1 VRRHHPPS
9 DGVFS
14 LGASVSGADH
24 VLQPDKVSTG
34 ASPHYW
40 SISPWG
46 VFISTLTAA
55 APKRSVGS
63 GRLPSLRRA
72 AALLAALLMAVLAVM
87 VPAGSAQAA
96 KSFPEEG
103 KPLLGAVLEWGE
115 DTAGG
120 FSERLGASPALFG
133 HDIAFPFRAS
143 EENDIRGF
151 LEQSGGQGAHAM
163 LTVRPT
169 VPLDQVTAEAAAAFA
184 GDVRRVAE
192 DFKGQLLI
200 RFAPDMNA
208 SWVEWGQQPAAYRK
222 AFQAVTAA
230 LRLTDAGGRYLMVW
244 EPYLGKDYPFDRN
257 RNAPQPGSEGF
268 ALLDTNGDGAWNGSD
283 KAYEPYYPGDDAV
296 DWVGLTAYHDDT
308 AGGAAVNTVPR
319 AGELQEMLSAS
330 GGESF
335 YADYAQERGMPFL
348 LQTSAFYSPSS
359 GGAAEADIKNSWWD
373 QVLGVATSAEFAKTG
388 AVVWDE
394 RTSTRDTGVASI
406 DWRLTGDSAIA
417 DAALA
422 RLESSSVETG
432 PVTDVTSGSG
442 PTRSNTLSGAAAW
455 TVGAALI
462 ILLVALWQIPARLN
476 AVSAWGYS
484 DPSSRDS
491 RVDLLRGLAIV
502 FVVVNHLGMASLFQ
516 LLTQEAVG
524 FVSGAELFVLFS
536 GLVVGMVYGP
546 RVKEDLGTVVDLTS
560 RRAGKLYLTAL
571 VVLVGV
577 FLMSLLPV
585 FRTDALTTFVDQGTG
600 GAGHDGAGRTYD
612 LYAGMETL
620 FQFPVPAQVLP
631 AILLLQF
638 GPWQFNVMGLY
649 VVLLLVS
656 PLILA
661 ALNRG
666 KAVWV
671 LAATLA
677 LYAVGAVTRFRVLPS
692 QFEDSFPLLVWQV
705 LFVIG
710 LVAGFHRRS
719 IVAWLS
725 ARTWVVA
732 ACTAA
737 AFAFAFLSW
746 GNPYLANGFDVRLAI
761 IPDALYR
768 TMYDL
773 FFGRTYLAPGRLLNV
788 LVLVVAAY
796 AFLTAY
802 WKPVQRALGWF
813 LVPLGRATLYVFIM
827 HVVLIAVIA
836 NIPAL
841 QQGDVLI
848 NTVAYVV
855 VLGLLWLMVRTRFLF
870 RIIPT

>member
-1 VRRHHPPS
+1 MPGRQVPAARVGPIKFLQGPPPRYWRNQ
-9 DGVFS
+9 S
-14 LGASVSGADH
+14 L
-24 VLQPDKVSTG
+24 
-34 ASPHYW
+34 
-40 SISPWG
+40 G
-46 VFISTLTAA
+46 VFIITPSAA
-55 APKRSVGS
+55 APTRPARSR
-63 GRLPSLRRA
+63 RLQPLHRV
-72 AALLAALLMAVLAVM
+72 AALLAAVMMAVLAVV

-96 KSFPEEG
+96 RNFTEEG

-120 FSERLGASPALFG
+120 FSERLGASPAIFG

-143 EENDIRGF
+143 EENDIREF
-151 LEQSGGQGAHAM
+151 LEQSAGQGAHAM
-163 LTVRPT
+163 LTVRPA
-169 VPLDQVTAEAAAAFA
+169 VPLDQVTAGAAAAFA
-184 GDVRRVAE
+184 GEVRRMQG

-200 RFAPDMNA
+200 RFAPDMNT
-208 SWVEWGQQPAAYRK
+208 SWVEWGQQPGGYRE
-222 AFQAVTAA
+222 AFQAVAA
-230 LRLTDAGGRYLMVW
+230 AFRDGGARGSFVMVW

-257 RNAPQPGSEGF
+257 RNAPRPGSEGF
-268 ALLDTNGDGAWNGSD
+268 NLLDTNGDGTWNGSD

-308 AGGAAVNTVPR
+308 AGGGAVNTVPR
-319 AGELQEMLSAS
+319 AGELQEMLTAS

-335 YADYAQERGMPFL
+335 YGTYAAGRDKPFM

-359 GGAAEADIKNSWWD
+359 GGAAEAEIKNGWWD
-373 QVLGVATSAEFAKTG
+373 QVLGVAGSADFALTG

-406 DWRLTGDSAIA
+406 DWRLTGNAGIA
-417 DAALA
+417 DAAHS
-422 RLESSSVETG
+422 RLEDAPIVTG
-432 PVTDVTSGSG
+432 PVSDVSSG
-442 PTRSNTLSGAAAW
+442 PGFVRSNTLSGAAAW

-462 ILLVALWQIPARLN
+462 ILLVALWQLPARLG
-476 AVSAWGYS
+476 AVTAWGYS

-502 FVVVNHLGMASLFQ
+502 FVVVNHLGMVSLFQ

-546 RVKEDLGTVVDLTS
+546 RAKNDFGTVVDLTS
-560 RRAGKLYLTAL
+560 RRAGKLYVTAL

-577 FLMSLLPV
+577 FLMSLLPA

-600 GAGHDGAGRTYD
+600 GAGHEGAGRTYD

-620 FQFPVPAQVLP
+620 FQFPVPARVLP

-649 VVLLLVS
+649 VVLLLAS

-671 LAATLA
+671 LAASLA
-677 LYAVGAVTRFRVLPS
+677 VYAVGTVTRFRLLPS

-710 LVAGFHRRS
+710 LAAGFHRRS

-725 ARTWVVA
+725 AHTWVVVG
-732 ACTAA
+732 CTAL
-737 AFAFAFLSW
+737 AFAFAFVSW
-746 GNPYLANGFDVRLAI
+746 GNPYLANGYDVRLAI
-761 IPDALYR
+761 IPDTAYR
-768 TMYDL
+768 AMYDL

-841 QQGDVLI
+841 QQEKILI
-848 NTVAYVV
+848 NTLAYAV
-855 VLGLLWLMVRTRFLF
+855 VLGILWAMVRARFLF
-870 RIIPT
+870 KIIPT